1 MSSPDPMVSE
11 AMMAPGPK
19 TVSHRA
25 ELAEGSG
32 GEWEVSSLIARSMPT
47 FLKRSEGSHERI

>member
-32 GEWEVSSLIARSMPT
+32 GEWEVFFFDSA
-47 FLKRSEGSHERI
+47 